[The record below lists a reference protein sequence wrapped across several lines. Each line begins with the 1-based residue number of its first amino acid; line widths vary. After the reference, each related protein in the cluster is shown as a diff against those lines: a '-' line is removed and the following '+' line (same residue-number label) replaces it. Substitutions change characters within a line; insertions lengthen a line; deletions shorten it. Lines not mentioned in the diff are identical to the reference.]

1 MSEKQKN
8 TLTIDEVEHDI
19 DTMTEEQKMM
29 VNHIADLD
37 RKIGNSQFNLDQLL
51 FGKQAFVTALKESLE
66 KEPEAEFEEVENNIE

>member
-1 MSEKQKN
+1 MSETKKN

-29 VNHIADLD
+29 VNHVTDLD

>member
-1 MSEKQKN
+1 MSETKKN

>member
-1 MSEKQKN
+1 MSKTKKN

-29 VNHIADLD
+29 VHHINDLD

-66 KEPEAEFEEVENNIE
+66 AEPEAEAA

>member
-1 MSEKQKN
+1 MSKTKKN

-29 VNHIADLD
+29 VNHVTDLD

>member
-1 MSEKQKN
+1 MSETKKN
-8 TLTIDEVEHDI
+8 TLTIDKVEHDI

-66 KEPEAEFEEVENNIE
+66 KEPESEFEEVEE

>member
-66 KEPEAEFEEVENNIE
+66 AEPEFEEVEE

>member
-1 MSEKQKN
+1 MSETKKN

-66 KEPEAEFEEVENNIE
+66 KEPEFEEVEE